1 MPNDNTGDFN
11 KMPYEKIA
19 EDSRYAYD
27 GDGDTRLSQ
36 FRMPDRMP
44 DGMRGFDGTRGFD
57 GMRGFDETRGFDGMR
72 DFRDRDQHIHHHHH
86 FDRGLEDLFPFFFL
100 R

>member
-11 KMPYEKIA
+11 KMPYEKIP

-27 GDGDTRLSQ
+27 GEGDMRLAQ
-36 FRMPDRMP
+36 FRMPEDRMP
-44 DGMRGFDGTRGFD
+44 NRMRDFDGMRGFNGTRGFD
-57 GMRGFDETRGFDGMR
+57 GTR

-86 FDRGLEDLFPFFFL
+86 FDRDLEDLFPFFFL